1 LFVGNLERLLEI
13 GALAKPLLTLAPIVI
28 RGIAPP
34 VADVDGL
41 FNTKLPPSFLG
52 VAIGFFNGVSFA
64 TALPGLGVSIL
75 DEDLISKGTLFLR
88 VVLAIGDISFRP
100 VLEIKKIL
108 SLGAKPHC
116 NKEKTYLDW

>member
-41 FNTKLPPSFLG
+41 FNTKLPTSFLG
-52 VAIGFFNGVSFA
+52 VAIGFFIGVSFA
-64 TALPGLGVSIL
+64 TALPGLGVSIFA
-75 DEDLISKGTLFLR
+75 EDLISEGTLFLR